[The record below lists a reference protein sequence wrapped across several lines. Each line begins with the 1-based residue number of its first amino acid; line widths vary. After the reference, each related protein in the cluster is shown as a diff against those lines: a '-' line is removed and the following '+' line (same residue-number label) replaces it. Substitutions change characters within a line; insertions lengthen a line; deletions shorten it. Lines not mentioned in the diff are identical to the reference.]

1 MKQKTKR
8 ILHKQE
14 NPHFLEKFHP
24 CSRDLTMNCRWIYRC
39 FINYKSEM
47 RAKFTQ
53 YINNI
58 IWIWEIESWYFFVV
72 IAWLTIILWLLIFLK
87 IKADKWILNSKKN
100 ITYNIDQIIYELAKF
115 QKSNPISQSNT
126 KTMDILFDVEN
137 PNYLKNF
144 NLIES
149 EIKNIWNEYWED
161 FIDQTLLKKV
171 KKSFNILKLK
181 NILQKII
188 IISSVILF
196 CLIVTII
203 VLATK

>member
-1 MKQKTKR
+1 
-8 ILHKQE
+8 
-14 NPHFLEKFHP
+14 
-24 CSRDLTMNCRWIYRC
+24 
-39 FINYKSEM
+39 M

>member
-1 MKQKTKR
+1 
-8 ILHKQE
+8 
-14 NPHFLEKFHP
+14 
-24 CSRDLTMNCRWIYRC
+24 MNIRNWI
-39 FINYKSEM
+39 
-47 RAKFTQ
+47 
-53 YINNI
+53 
-58 IWIWEIESWYFFVV
+58 FV
-72 IAWLTIILWLLIFLK
+72 
-87 IKADKWILNSKKN
+87 ILNSKKN

-137 PNYLKNF
+137 PNYLRNF

-181 NILQKII
+181 SILQKII